1 MLREIS
7 LMDALAAFVRGE
19 RVIVL
24 NPDELVVLSLEAELA
39 SLKSDKVRFLA
50 DVPDVD
56 DDQAQD
62 QGEKEPMEAEPMEP
76 VRQKRKYT
84 KKEKLN
90 TGKLNVGTRT
100 RQKPAF
106 DPGKCQALIN
116 AGRDMH
122 FLCVEFGLEEPEL
135 YDKMQKAGIVHP
147 FPFVMRGMA

>member
-19 RVIVL
+19 SVVVL
-24 NPDELVVLSLEAELA
+24 NPDELVALSLEAELA

-50 DVPDVD
+50 DVPDVVV
-56 DDQAQD
+56 DQAQD
-62 QGEKEPMEAEPMEP
+62 QGKEEPMKAELAEP

-90 TGKLNVGTRT
+90 TGRLNVGTKT
-100 RQKPAF
+100 GSKPAF

-116 AGRDMH
+116 AGRDMR
-122 FLCVEFGLEEPEL
+122 FLCAEFGMEEPEL
-135 YDKMQKAGIVHP
+135 YDKMQKAGVVHA
-147 FPFVMRGMA
+147 FVRGMA

>member
-1 MLREIS
+1 MLKEIS

-24 NPDELVVLSLEAELA
+24 NPAELVVLSLEAELA
-39 SLKSDKVRFLA
+39 SLKIENVRFLA
-50 DVPDVD
+50 DVPDDLYV
-56 DDQAQD
+56 DQAQD
-62 QGEKEPMEAEPMEP
+62 LRIEEPMKEAETEEP
-76 VRQKRKYT
+76 VRPKRKYT

-90 TGKLNVGTRT
+90 TGKLNVGTST
-100 RQKPAF
+100 GQKPAF

-135 YDKMQKAGIVHP
+135 YDKMQKAGVVHP
-147 FPFVMRGMA
+147 FPFVRRV